1 MRMIC
6 KVAPHCAA
14 RRVAVAAF
22 ALCLA
27 ASMLT
32 GCASDEDDAPIITS
46 NGGESELV
54 DDGEQKAEDEAVAIL
69 SDPAIEDAVCA
80 IEYMGNDVSFFD
92 GLTGDSIGRVH
103 VGVNPAAIAIS
114 SDGMYAYIANS
125 GSGEVV
131 RLGLG
136 EQASIEKVRVGTQ
149 PMALALDEE
158 RGLLYVADYH
168 LNSIRIMDTAL
179 MSLVDVIDLEPKG
192 FENREMAPAC
202 CTSPLDGTVL
212 EGRKPVSLAISPD
225 GSTLYCANIGTY
237 DVSRIDLE
245 AREELDP
252 FDGVI
257 GFRDVVITQDG
268 KYLLLAGVGSELIES
283 PDLIALD
290 AKTGEEVA
298 AVFVGQEVS
307 GVACSP
313 DGSRALAVSKAEG
326 VVASIDLGTWEVQK
340 TLSLDAGITDVSI
353 DASGSCAY
361 VGNSDTGVL
370 TCIDL
375 DSMEIVFEVD
385 GLADPRFVMAID

>member
-1 MRMIC
+1 MCMTDTRALRF
-6 KVAPHCAA
+6 APQL
-14 RRVAVAAF
+14 AVGVVL
-22 ALCLA
+22 ALCLMPFVLA
-27 ASMLT
+27 
-32 GCASDEDDAPIITS
+32 GCASDDSNEPIITS
-46 NGGESELV
+46 GGNESEFV
-54 DDGEQKAEDEAVAIL
+54 DESEQKAEEEAVAVL
-69 SDPAIEDAVCA
+69 SDPAMENAVCA

-92 GLTGDSIGRVH
+92 SSTGDSLGKIH

-114 SDGMYAYIANS
+114 SDGAYAYIANS

-131 RLGLG
+131 RLGFG
-136 EQASIEKVRVGTQ
+136 EQAGVEKVRVGTQ
-149 PMALALDEE
+149 PMALVLDEE

-168 LNSIRIMDTAL
+168 LNSIRIMDTTL

-212 EGRKPVSLAISPD
+212 EGRKPVSLALSPD
-225 GSTLYCANIGTY
+225 GSMLYCANIGTY

-252 FDGVI
+252 YDGVI

-268 KYLLLAGVGSELIES
+268 QYLLLAGVGSELIES
-283 PDLIALD
+283 PDLVVLD

-298 AVFVGQEVS
+298 VIPVGQEVS

-313 DGSRALAVSKAEG
+313 DGRRALAVSKAEG
-326 VVASIDLGTWEVQK
+326 IVVSIDLGTWEVQK
-340 TLSLDAGITDVSI
+340 TLGLDAGITDVSI
-353 DASGSCAY
+353 DEEGEHAY
-361 VGNSDTGVL
+361 VGNSDAGVL

-375 DSMEIVFEVD
+375 DSMEIAFEVD